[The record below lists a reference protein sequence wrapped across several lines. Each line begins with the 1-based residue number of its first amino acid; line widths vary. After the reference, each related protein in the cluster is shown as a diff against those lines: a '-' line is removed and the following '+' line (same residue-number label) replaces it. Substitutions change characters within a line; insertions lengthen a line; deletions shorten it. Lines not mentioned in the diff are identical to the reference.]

1 MRYALCD
8 LTWPREPGFL
18 RLSNMRKIGVL
29 KNTIQE
35 YAWGSR
41 TAIPELLGQ
50 SVPADKPQAELW
62 MGTHPKA
69 PSQVLSDGLWRSLLE
84 VIQESPEETLGQEVA
99 TRFTNKLP
107 FLFKVLAAAKP
118 LSIQAHPNR
127 EQAGQGFAR
136 ENELGIP
143 LGAPHRNYRDD
154 NHKPEIIC
162 ALTPFWALNGFRRID
177 ETLSLLEE
185 AEIPDLAEIV
195 SFLRSHSN
203 RNGLKEFFNHLMT
216 TDVGRQ
222 GRIVEQAVNF
232 AEKRTPEEPVWMW
245 MIKLNEEYPGD
256 IGVLSP
262 LFLNLVRLEP
272 QQAMYLPAGELHGYL
287 EGVGIE
293 LMANSDN
300 VLRGGLTPKHIDVQE
315 LLAVLN
321 FIDGDLNILS
331 PKNLTSGEAIYGTE
345 AEEFVLS
352 VIRVNKEAPFSSP
365 RDRSVEMMICTEGEV
380 SVTDLS
386 AGDIM
391 LLTKGASVIV
401 PAAVEQYRIE
411 GEGTLYK
418 ATVPV

>member
-1 MRYALCD
+1 
-8 LTWPREPGFL
+8 
-18 RLSNMRKIGVL
+18 MRKIGLL

-35 YAWGSR
+35 YAWGAWGSR
-41 TAIPELLGQ
+41 TAILELLGQ

-62 MGTHPKA
+62 MGAHPKA
-69 PSQVLSDGLWRSLLE
+69 PSQVFADGLWRSLPE

-99 TRFTNKLP
+99 ARFSNKLP

-118 LSIQAHPNR
+118 LSIQAHPNK

-143 LGAPHRNYRDD
+143 LDAPHRNYRDD

-162 ALTPFWALNGFRRID
+162 ALTPFWALNGFRKIE

-185 AEIPDLAEIV
+185 ARIPGLAEIV
-195 SFLRSHSN
+195 SFLRSHPN
-203 RNGLKEFFNHLMT
+203 RDGLKKFFNHLMT
-216 TDVGRQ
+216 TDSGKQRK
-222 GRIVEQAVNF
+222 IVEQAVNY
-232 AEKRTPEEPVWMW
+232 AEKRTHEEPVWTW

-256 IGVLSP
+256 KGVLSP
-262 LFLNLVRLEP
+262 IFLNLIRLEP

-321 FIDGDLNILS
+321 FTDGDLNILS
-331 PKNLTSGEAIYGTE
+331 PENLTPGEAIYSTE

-352 VIRVNKEAPFSSP
+352 VIRIKKAAPFSSP
-365 RDRSVEMMICTEGEV
+365 GDRSVEMMMCTEGEV

-386 AGDIM
+386 AGDITR
-391 LLTKGASVIV
+391 LTRGISIIV
-401 PAAVEQYRIE
+401 PAAVEQYSIE
-411 GEGTLYK
+411 GDGILYK
-418 ATVPV
+418 AAVPV

>member
-1 MRYALCD
+1 M
-8 LTWPREPGFL
+8 
-18 RLSNMRKIGVL
+18 
-29 KNTIQE
+29 KNSIQE

-62 MGTHPKA
+62 MGAHPKA
-69 PSQVLSDGLWRSLLE
+69 PSQVLADGLWRSLPE

-99 TRFTNKLP
+99 ARFSNKLP

-118 LSIQAHPNR
+118 LSIQAHPNK

-143 LGAPHRNYRDD
+143 LDAGHRNYRDD

-162 ALTPFWALNGFRRID
+162 ALTPFWALNGFRKIE

-185 AEIPDLAEIV
+185 ARVPGLAEIV
-195 SFLRSHSN
+195 SFLRSHPD
-203 RNGLKEFFNHLMT
+203 RDGLKKFFKHLMT
-216 TDVGRQ
+216 TDSGKQRK
-222 GRIVEQAVNF
+222 IVEQAVNS
-232 AEKRTPEEPVWMW
+232 AEKKTNEEPVWTW

-256 IGVLSP
+256 MGVLSP

-287 EGVGIE
+287 DGVGIE

-321 FIDGDLNILS
+321 FTDGDLNILG
-331 PKNLTSGEAIYGTE
+331 PENLTPGEAIYSTE

-352 VIRVNKEAPFSSP
+352 VIRVDNAAPFSSP
-365 RDRSVEMMICTEGEV
+365 RDRSVEMMMCTEGEV

-386 AGDIM
+386 AGDIIR
-391 LLTKGASVIV
+391 LTRGISIIV
-401 PAAVEQYRIE
+401 PAAVEQYSIE
-411 GEGTLYK
+411 GEATLYK
-418 ATVPV
+418 AAVPV

>member
-1 MRYALCD
+1 
-8 LTWPREPGFL
+8 
-18 RLSNMRKIGVL
+18 MRKIGLL

-41 TAIPELLGQ
+41 TAILELLGQ

-62 MGTHPKA
+62 MGAHPKG
-69 PSQVLSDGLWRSLLE
+69 PSQVLADGLWRSLPE

-99 TRFTNKLP
+99 ARFSNKLP

-118 LSIQAHPNR
+118 LSIQAHPNK

-143 LGAPHRNYRDD
+143 LDEPHRNYRDD

-162 ALTPFWALNGFRRID
+162 ALTPFWALNSFRKIG
-177 ETLSLLEE
+177 ETLRLLEE
-185 AEIPDLAEIV
+185 ARVPGLAEIV
-195 SFLRSHSN
+195 SFLRSHPN
-203 RNGLKEFFNHLMT
+203 RGGLKKLFNHLMT
-216 TDVGRQ
+216 MDSGKQRK
-222 GRIVEQAVNF
+222 IVEQAVNS
-232 AEKRTPEEPVWMW
+232 AEKRTNEEPVWTW

-256 IGVLSP
+256 MGVLSP
-262 LFLNLVRLEP
+262 IFLNLVRLEP

-321 FIDGDLNILS
+321 FTDGGLNILG
-331 PKNLTSGEAIYGTE
+331 PANLAFGEAIYTTE

-352 VIRVNKEAPFSSP
+352 VMRINKESPFSSA
-365 RDRSVEMMICTEGEV
+365 RDRSVEMMICTEGNV
-380 SVTDLS
+380 GVTDLS
-386 AGDIM
+386 AGDITR
-391 LLTKGASVIV
+391 LTRGISIIV

-411 GEGTLYK
+411 GEATLYK
-418 ATVPV
+418 AAVPL

>member
-1 MRYALCD
+1 
-8 LTWPREPGFL
+8 
-18 RLSNMRKIGVL
+18 MRKIGLL
-29 KNTIQE
+29 KNSMQE

-62 MGTHPKA
+62 MGAHPKA
-69 PSQVLSDGLWRSLLE
+69 PSQVLADGLWRSLPE
-84 VIQESPEETLGQEVA
+84 VIEESPEETLGREVA
-99 TRFTNKLP
+99 ARFSNKLP

-118 LSIQAHPNR
+118 LSIQAHPNK

-143 LGAPHRNYRDD
+143 LDAGHRNYRDD

-162 ALTPFWALNGFRRID
+162 ALTPFWALNGFRKIE

-185 AEIPDLAEIV
+185 ARVLGLAEIV
-195 SFLRSHSN
+195 SFLRSHPD
-203 RNGLKEFFNHLMT
+203 RDGLKKFFNHLMT
-216 TDVGRQ
+216 TDSGKQRK
-222 GRIVEQAVNF
+222 IVEQAVNY
-232 AEKRTPEEPVWMW
+232 AENRTHEEPVWTW

-256 IGVLSP
+256 MGVLSP
-262 LFLNLVRLEP
+262 IFLNLVRLEP

-315 LLAVLN
+315 LLVVLN
-321 FIDGDLNILS
+321 FADGEVNILS
-331 PKNLTSGEAIYGTE
+331 PENLTLGEAIYSTE

-352 VIRVNKEAPFSSP
+352 VIRINKAAPLSSP
-365 RDRSVEMMICTEGEV
+365 RDRSVEMMMCTEGEV

-386 AGDIM
+386 TGDITR
-391 LLTKGASVIV
+391 LTRGISIIV
-401 PAAVEQYRIE
+401 PAAVEQYSIE
-411 GEGTLYK
+411 GDGIMYK
-418 ATVPV
+418 AAVPLTGN

>member
-1 MRYALCD
+1 
-8 LTWPREPGFL
+8 
-18 RLSNMRKIGVL
+18 MRKIGLL
-29 KNTIQE
+29 KNIIQE

-41 TAIPELLGQ
+41 TAIPGLLGQ

-62 MGTHPKA
+62 MGAHPKG
-69 PSQVLSDGLWRSLLE
+69 PSQVLSDGLWRSLPE
-84 VIQESPEETLGQEVA
+84 VIQESPEETLGKEVA
-99 TRFTNKLP
+99 ARFSNQLP

-118 LSIQAHPNR
+118 LSIQAHPNK

-143 LGAPHRNYRDD
+143 LDEPHRNYRDD

-162 ALTPFWALNGFRRID
+162 ALTPFWALNSFRKIG
-177 ETLSLLEE
+177 ETLRLLEE
-185 AEIPDLAEIV
+185 ARVPGLAEIV
-195 SFLRSHSN
+195 SFLRSHPN
-203 RNGLKEFFNHLMT
+203 RAGLKKFFNHLMT
-216 TDVGRQ
+216 MDSGKQRK
-222 GRIVEQAVNF
+222 IVEQAVNS
-232 AEKRTPEEPVWMW
+232 AEKRTNEEPVWTW

-256 IGVLSP
+256 MGVLSP
-262 LFLNLVRLEP
+262 IFLNLVRLEP
-272 QQAMYLPAGELHGYL
+272 EQAMYLPAGELHGYL

-321 FIDGDLNILS
+321 FTDGDLNILG
-331 PKNLTSGEAIYGTE
+331 PENLAFGEAIYTTE

-352 VIRVNKEAPFSSP
+352 VMRINKESPFSSA
-365 RDRSVEMMICTEGEV
+365 RDRSVEMMICTEGNV

-386 AGDIM
+386 AGDITR
-391 LLTKGASVIV
+391 LTRGISIIV

-411 GEGTLYK
+411 GDGILYK
-418 ATVPV
+418 AAVPV

>member
-1 MRYALCD
+1 
-8 LTWPREPGFL
+8 
-18 RLSNMRKIGVL
+18 MRKIGLL
-29 KNTIQE
+29 KNIIQE

-41 TAIPELLGQ
+41 TAILELLGQ

-69 PSQVLSDGLWRSLLE
+69 PSQVFADGLWRSLPE

-99 TRFTNKLP
+99 ARFSNKLP

-118 LSIQAHPNR
+118 LSIQAHPDK

-143 LGAPHRNYRDD
+143 LDAPHRNYRDD
-154 NHKPEIIC
+154 NHKPEILC
-162 ALTPFWALNGFRRID
+162 ALTPFWALNGFRQIE

-185 AEIPDLAEIV
+185 ARIPGLAEIV
-195 SFLRSHSN
+195 SSLRSHPN
-203 RNGLKEFFNHLMT
+203 RDGLKKFFKDLMT
-216 TDVGRQ
+216 TDSGKQRK
-222 GRIVEQAVNF
+222 IVEQAVNS
-232 AEKRTPEEPVWMW
+232 AEKRTHEESVWTW
-245 MIKLNEEYPGD
+245 MIKLNAEYPGD
-256 IGVLSP
+256 MGVLSP
-262 LFLNLVRLEP
+262 IFLNLVRLEP

-321 FIDGDLNILS
+321 FTDGDLNILS
-331 PKNLTSGEAIYGTE
+331 PENLTPGEAIYSTE

-352 VIRVNKEAPFSSP
+352 VIRIKKAAPFSSP
-365 RDRSVEMMICTEGEV
+365 RDRSVEMMMCTEGEV

-386 AGDIM
+386 AGDITR
-391 LLTKGASVIV
+391 LTRGISIIV
-401 PAAVEQYRIE
+401 PAAVRQYSIE
-411 GEGTLYK
+411 GDGILYK
-418 ATVPV
+418 AAVPV

>member
-1 MRYALCD
+1 
-8 LTWPREPGFL
+8 
-18 RLSNMRKIGVL
+18 MRKIELL
-29 KNTIQE
+29 KNSIQE

-62 MGTHPKA
+62 MGAHPKA
-69 PSQVLSDGLWRSLLE
+69 PSQVLADGLWRSLPE
-84 VIQESPEETLGQEVA
+84 VIQESPEETLGQKVA
-99 TRFTNKLP
+99 ARFSNQLP

-118 LSIQAHPNR
+118 LSIQAHPNK
-127 EQAGQGFAR
+127 EQAGQGFVR

-143 LGAPHRNYRDD
+143 LDAPHRNYRDD

-162 ALTPFWALNGFRRID
+162 ALTPFWALNGFRKIE

-185 AEIPDLAEIV
+185 ARIPGLAEIV
-195 SFLRSHSN
+195 SFLRSHPN
-203 RNGLKEFFNHLMT
+203 RAGLKKFFNHLMT
-216 TDVGRQ
+216 TDSGKQRK
-222 GRIVEQAVNF
+222 IVEQAVNA
-232 AEKRTPEEPVWMW
+232 AEKRTHEEPVWTW

-256 IGVLSP
+256 MGVLSP
-262 LFLNLVRLEP
+262 IFLNLFRLEP

-321 FIDGDLNILS
+321 FTDGDLNILS
-331 PKNLTSGEAIYGTE
+331 PENLTPGEAVYNTE

-352 VIRVNKEAPFSSP
+352 VLSIKKAAPFSSS
-365 RDRSVEMMICTEGEV
+365 RDRSVEMMMCTEGEV
-380 SVTDLS
+380 SVTDLRI
-386 AGDIM
+386 GDITR
-391 LLTKGASVIV
+391 LTRGISIIV
-401 PAAVEQYRIE
+401 PAAVEQYSIE
-411 GEGTLYK
+411 GDGILYK
-418 ATVPV
+418 AAVPV

>member
-1 MRYALCD
+1 
-8 LTWPREPGFL
+8 
-18 RLSNMRKIGVL
+18 MRKIGLL

-62 MGTHPKA
+62 MGAHPKA
-69 PSQVLSDGLWRSLLE
+69 PSQVLSDGLWRSLPE
-84 VIQESPEETLGQEVA
+84 VIQENPEETLGQKVA
-99 TRFTNKLP
+99 ARFSNKLP

-118 LSIQAHPNR
+118 LSIQAHPNK
-127 EQAGQGFAR
+127 EQAEQGFAR
-136 ENELGIP
+136 ENELGIS
-143 LGAPHRNYRDD
+143 LNASHRNYRDD

-162 ALTPFWALNGFRRID
+162 ALTPFWALNGFRRIE

-185 AEIPDLAEIV
+185 ARITDLAEIV

-203 RNGLKEFFNHLMT
+203 RDGLKKFFNYLMT
-216 TDVGRQ
+216 MEAQKQRQ
-222 GRIVEQAVNF
+222 IVEEAVAF
-232 AEKRTPEEPVWMW
+232 AEGRAGEEPAWTW
-245 MIKLNEEYPGD
+245 IAKLNEEYPGD

-272 QQAMYLPAGELHGYL
+272 QQAMYLPAGELHAYL

-321 FIDGDLNILS
+321 FTDGDLNILS
-331 PKNLTSGEAIYGTE
+331 PKNLASGEEIYSTE

-352 VIRVNKEAPFSSP
+352 VIRINKAASFNSP
-365 RDRSVEMMICTEGEV
+365 LDRSVEMMLCTEGKV
-380 SVTDLS
+380 NVTNLS
-386 AGDIM
+386 DGEIT
-391 LLTKGASVIV
+391 LLTKGTSIIV
-401 PAAVEQYRIE
+401 PAAVEQYSIE
-411 GEGTLYK
+411 GDGILYK

>member
-1 MRYALCD
+1 
-8 LTWPREPGFL
+8 
-18 RLSNMRKIGVL
+18 MRKIGLL
-29 KNTIQE
+29 KNSIQE

-62 MGTHPKA
+62 MGAHPKA
-69 PSQVLSDGLWRSLLE
+69 PSQVLADGLWRSLPE
-84 VIQESPEETLGQEVA
+84 VIQESPEETLGQKVA
-99 TRFTNKLP
+99 ARFSNQLP

-118 LSIQAHPNR
+118 LSIQAHPNK
-127 EQAGQGFAR
+127 EQAGQGFVR

-143 LGAPHRNYRDD
+143 LDAPHRNYRDD

-162 ALTPFWALNGFRRID
+162 ALTPFWALNGFRKIG

-185 AEIPDLAEIV
+185 ARIPGLAEIV
-195 SFLRSHSN
+195 LFLQSHPN
-203 RNGLKEFFNHLMT
+203 RAGLKKFFNHLMT
-216 TDVGRQ
+216 TDSGKQRK
-222 GRIVEQAVNF
+222 IVEQAVNA
-232 AEKRTPEEPVWMW
+232 AEKRTHEEPVWTW

-256 IGVLSP
+256 MGVLSP
-262 LFLNLVRLEP
+262 IFLNLVRLEP

-321 FIDGDLNILS
+321 FTDGDLNILS
-331 PKNLTSGEAIYGTE
+331 PENLTPGEAAYNTE

-352 VIRVNKEAPFSSP
+352 VLRIKKAAPFSSS
-365 RDRSVEMMICTEGEV
+365 RDRSVEMMMCTEGEV
-380 SVTDLS
+380 SVTDLRI
-386 AGDIM
+386 GDITR
-391 LLTKGASVIV
+391 LTRGISIIV
-401 PAAVEQYRIE
+401 PAAVEQYSIE
-411 GEGTLYK
+411 GDGILYK
-418 ATVPV
+418 AAVPV

>member
-1 MRYALCD
+1 M
-8 LTWPREPGFL
+8 G
-18 RLSNMRKIGVL
+18 KIGLL

-50 SVPADKPQAELW
+50 SVPAGKPQAELW
-62 MGTHPKA
+62 MGAHPQA
-69 PSQVLSDGLWRSLLE
+69 PSQVLADGLWRSLPE
-84 VIQESPEETLGQEVA
+84 VIQESPEETLGQKVA
-99 TRFTNKLP
+99 ARFSNKLP

-118 LSIQAHPNR
+118 LSIQAHPNKK
-127 EQAGQGFAR
+127 QAGQGFAR

-143 LGAPHRNYRDD
+143 LDAGHRNYRDD

-162 ALTPFWALNGFRRID
+162 ALTPFWALNGFRKIE

-185 AEIPDLAEIV
+185 ARIAGLAEMV

-203 RNGLKEFFNHLMT
+203 RDGLKEFFNHLMT
-216 TDVGRQ
+216 TDSGKQ
-222 GRIVEQAVNF
+222 GKIVEQALNS
-232 AEKRTPEEPVWMW
+232 AEKRAHEEPVWTW
-245 MIKLNEEYPGD
+245 IVKLNEEYPGD

-315 LLAVLN
+315 LLGVLN
-321 FIDGDLNILS
+321 FTDGDLNILS
-331 PKNLTSGEAIYGTE
+331 PENLTSGEAIYRTE

-352 VIRVNKEAPFSSP
+352 VIKIKKAAPFSSP
-365 RDRSVEMMICTEGEV
+365 RDRSVEMMMCTEGEV
-380 SVTDLS
+380 GITDLS
-386 AGDIM
+386 TGDITR
-391 LLTKGASVIV
+391 LTSGVSVIV
-401 PAAVEQYRIE
+401 PAAVKQFKIE
-411 GEGTLYK
+411 GDGILYK
-418 ATVPV
+418 AAVPV

>member
-1 MRYALCD
+1 
-8 LTWPREPGFL
+8 
-18 RLSNMRKIGVL
+18 MRKIGLL
-29 KNTIQE
+29 KNSIQE

-62 MGTHPKA
+62 MGAHPKA
-69 PSQVLSDGLWRSLLE
+69 PSQVLADGLWRSLPE

-99 TRFTNKLP
+99 ARFSNKLP

-118 LSIQAHPNR
+118 LSIQAHPNK

-143 LGAPHRNYRDD
+143 LDAPHRNYRDD

-162 ALTPFWALNGFRRID
+162 ALTPFWALNGFRKIE

-185 AEIPDLAEIV
+185 ARVPGLAEIV
-195 SFLRSHSN
+195 SFLRSHPD
-203 RNGLKEFFNHLMT
+203 RDGLKKFFKHLMT
-216 TDVGRQ
+216 TDSGKQRK
-222 GRIVEQAVNF
+222 IVEQAVNS
-232 AEKRTPEEPVWMW
+232 AEKKTNEEPVWTW

-256 IGVLSP
+256 MGVLSP

-315 LLAVLN
+315 LLTVLN
-321 FIDGDLNILS
+321 FTDGEVNILS
-331 PKNLTSGEAIYGTE
+331 PENLTPGEAIYSTE

-352 VIRVNKEAPFSSP
+352 VIRINKAAPFSSP
-365 RDRSVEMMICTEGEV
+365 RDRSVEMMMCTEGEV
-380 SVTDLS
+380 SVTDLR
-386 AGDIM
+386 AGDITR
-391 LLTKGASVIV
+391 LTRGISIMV
-401 PAAVEQYRIE
+401 PAAVEQYSIE
-411 GEGTLYK
+411 GDGILYK
-418 ATVPV
+418 AAVPV

>member
-1 MRYALCD
+1 
-8 LTWPREPGFL
+8 
-18 RLSNMRKIGVL
+18 MRKIGLL
-29 KNTIQE
+29 KNSIQE

-62 MGTHPKA
+62 MGAHPKA
-69 PSQVLSDGLWRSLLE
+69 PSQVFADGLWRSLPE

-99 TRFTNKLP
+99 ARFSNKLP

-118 LSIQAHPNR
+118 LSIQAHPNK

-143 LGAPHRNYRDD
+143 LDAVHRNYRDD

-162 ALTPFWALNGFRRID
+162 ALTPFWALNGFRKIE

-185 AEIPDLAEIV
+185 ARIPGLAEIV
-195 SFLRSHSN
+195 SFLRSHPN
-203 RNGLKEFFNHLMT
+203 RAGLKKFFNHLMT
-216 TDVGRQ
+216 TDSGKQRK
-222 GRIVEQAVNF
+222 IVEQAVNA
-232 AEKRTPEEPVWMW
+232 AEKRRHEEPVWTW

-256 IGVLSP
+256 MGVLSP
-262 LFLNLVRLEP
+262 IFLNLIRLEP

-321 FIDGDLNILS
+321 FTDGDLNILS
-331 PKNLTSGEAIYGTE
+331 PENLTPGEAAYNTE

-352 VIRVNKEAPFSSP
+352 VLRIKKAAPFSSS
-365 RDRSVEMMICTEGEV
+365 RDRSVEMMMCTEGEV
-380 SVTDLS
+380 SVTDLR
-386 AGDIM
+386 AGGITR
-391 LLTKGASVIV
+391 LTRGISIIV
-401 PAAVEQYRIE
+401 PAAVDQYRIE
-411 GEGTLYK
+411 GDGILYK
-418 ATVPV
+418 AAVPLIGN